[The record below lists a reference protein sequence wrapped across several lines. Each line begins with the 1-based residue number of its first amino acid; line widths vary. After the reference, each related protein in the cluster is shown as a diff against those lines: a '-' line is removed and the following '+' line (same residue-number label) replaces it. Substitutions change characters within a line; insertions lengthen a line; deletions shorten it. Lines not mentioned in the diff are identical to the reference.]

1 MLQHLSIRNVVLIE
15 ALELELAPGM
25 TVLTGETGAGKSIL
39 LDALGLA
46 LGARGDAS
54 LVRAGAERASVSATF
69 ELPVNHPVFTLLAE
83 HDIEIEEPGRL
94 MLRRVQRPDGGTR
107 AWIEGQAVPVSLLRR
122 AGQALVE
129 IHGQH
134 EARALMDETR
144 HLALLDA
151 FAGLEEER
159 REVAA
164 RWRAWQAARRELESL
179 RAELA
184 QAEREREWL
193 EHVVAEL
200 EELSPEPGEEEA
212 LAVRRAQM
220 MHAEQFAEALSAM
233 RSALVEGS
241 GPVAGRIAGALRKL
255 ERQREQA
262 SGLFDPVCEAFDR
275 VLVELAEAER
285 LLDEAQAALEFD
297 PAELEKVEERLFALR
312 DVARKHRV
320 QPDDLPGLLEELSG
334 RLAAVQG
341 GDAAIAERER
351 AAREARTHY
360 LEAAEALSA
369 LRRRA
374 AEELATRVMAELP
387 PLKLEHARFQTA
399 VESAEELAGPEGM
412 DRVEFLVATNPG
424 QPAGALAKIASGGE
438 LSRFMLALKVVLAAR
453 GSAPVLI
460 FDEIDTGVGGAVAAA
475 MGERL
480 RRLAASGLQVLAV
493 THSPQVA
500 ARADVQLRIAKE
512 VSGAGEERATR
523 TRVEAL
529 DAASRREEIARMLSA
544 HDITEEAR
552 AQAARLLGE
561 TTQDVSEQG
570 G

>member
-15 ALELELAPGM
+15 ALELELSPGM

-46 LGARGDAS
+46 LGARGDAA

-69 ELPVNHPVFTLLAE
+69 ELPADHPVFALLAE
-83 HDIEIEEPGRL
+83 EDIEVEEPGRL
-94 MLRRVQRPDGGTR
+94 LLRRVQRPDGGTR
-107 AWIEGQAVPVSLLRR
+107 AWIEGQPVPVSLLRR
-122 AGQALVE
+122 VGQMLVE

-134 EARALMDETR
+134 EARALMDASR
-144 HLALLDA
+144 HLPLLDA
-151 FAGLEEER
+151 YAGLEMQK

-164 RWRAWQAARRELESL
+164 RWRAWREAQKVLDAL
-179 RAELA
+179 REELA

-200 EELSPEPGEEEA
+200 EELAPEPGEEEA
-212 LAVRRAQM
+212 LAARRAQM
-220 MHAEQFAEALSAM
+220 MHAEQFAEALSTM

-241 GPVAGRIAGALRKL
+241 GPVAGRIAGALRRL

-262 SGLFDPVCEAFDR
+262 GGLLDAVCEAFDR

-297 PAELEKVEERLFALR
+297 PAELEKLEERLFALR
-312 DVARKHRV
+312 EVARKHRV
-320 QPDDLPGLLEELSG
+320 QPDDLPGLLEELSTK
-334 RLAAVQG
+334 LAAIQDSG
-341 GDAAIAERER
+341 AAIAEREK
-351 AAREARTHY
+351 
-360 LEAAEALSA
+360 AAEAARAAYMEAAAALSEA
-369 LRRRA
+369 RRQA
-374 AEELATRVMAELP
+374 AEELAARVMTELP
-387 PLKLEHARFQTA
+387 PLKLEHARFTVA
-399 VESAEELAGPEGM
+399 VESDEALAGPEGM
-412 DRVEFLVATNPG
+412 DRVEFLVSTNPG
-424 QPAGALAKIASGGE
+424 QPAGPLGKIASGGE

-480 RRLAASGLQVLAV
+480 QRLAASGLQVLAV

-500 ARADVQLRIAKE
+500 ARADVQLRISKE
-512 VSGAGEERATR
+512 VTGEGRERATR

-552 AQAARLLGE
+552 AQAARLLEQGAA
-561 TTQDVSEQG
+561 EQG

>member
-15 ALELELAPGM
+15 ALDLELAPGM

-54 LVRAGAERASVSATF
+54 LVRAGAERASVTATF
-69 ELPVNHPVFTLLAE
+69 ALPSGHPVFTLLV
-83 HDIEIEEPGRL
+83 DQGIEVEEPGRL
-94 MLRRVQRPDGGTR
+94 MLRRVQRPDGSTR
-107 AWIEGQAVPVSLLRR
+107 AWAEGQPVPVSLLRR
-122 AGQALVE
+122 IGQHLVE

-134 EARALMDETR
+134 EARALMDEAR
-144 HLALLDA
+144 HLSLLDA
-151 FAGLEEER
+151 FAGLEER
-159 REVAA
+159 KQEVAA
-164 RWRAWQAARRELESL
+164 RWRAWREAQDALDAL

-200 EELSPEPGEEEA
+200 DELAPEPDEEEA
-212 LAVRRAQM
+212 LAARRAQM

-233 RSALVEGS
+233 RGALLEGG
-241 GPVAGRIAGALRKL
+241 GPVTGRIAGALRRL

-262 SGLFDPVCEAFDR
+262 GGLFDAVCEAFDR

-285 LLDEAQAALEFD
+285 LLDEAQASLEFD

-312 DVARKHRV
+312 EVARKHRV
-320 QPDDLPGLLEELSG
+320 QPDELPALRERLSG
-334 RLAAVQG
+334 KLAAIQDG
-341 GDAAIAERER
+341 SAAIAGKEQ
-351 AAREARTHY
+351 AAEAARTHY
-360 LEAAEALSA
+360 MEAARALSA
-369 LRRRA
+369 ARREAA
-374 AEELATRVMAELP
+374 AELASRVMAELP
-387 PLKLEHARFQTA
+387 PLKLEHARFTVA
-399 VESAEELAGPEGM
+399 VEGDAALAGPEGM
-412 DRVEFLVATNPG
+412 DRVAFLVATNPG
-424 QPAGALAKIASGGE
+424 QPAGPLAKIASGGE

-500 ARADVQLRIAKE
+500 ARADMQLRISKE

-552 AQAARLLGE
+552 AQAARLLEHGASE
-561 TTQDVSEQG
+561 VAEQG